1 MKHIEEVPWWICD
14 EGDVNYCAYVDTDSN
29 YFNAE
34 PLLRHLY
41 PTFDKMG
48 IEEKDDA
55 LEKIALQYQD
65 IITEDYDRLA
75 RDCFNVNEHR
85 LEMKTECVIRS
96 AYFRATRRYAQ
107 WITKQE
113 GIAKETLDVKGL
125 EFKKANFP
133 PILGDFF
140 RAVLVDVL
148 KGSTQT
154 EIDERV
160 KVFRKQILDGTI
172 PLTKLGN
179 PTSVKTLNKYTE
191 RKARAGEMFSTLA
204 KGAPASVRATVKYN
218 DLLRFWGL
226 DKQHSY
232 IVQGDKVKWV
242 YLKDNPYKIDGIA
255 FLDFDLP
262 EKINTFIEQYADRRK
277 IFESILLNKLEGFYD
292 DLDLEILFISP
303 SKDVIGSVLCEN
315 FQLDNTTLPIY
326 DTKKLNNLISICQ
339 GDVLVEVE
347 KINNVA
353 TKLNLSDMHFNL
365 TYALSDM
372 LLIPKVGSVNE
383 PDGWEVEINLESE
396 DVAQLIRAKS
406 ALSDVDNM
414 TFKTGPDLDGN
425 LVCEVVF
432 GDGHGH
438 SNKITYQLN
447 GNVAEGGIDI
457 PFDSNMFKTIL
468 SANKDMEEGTL
479 KLAKGGLLKLNFKTD
494 DVSSEYYMIRRAE
507 TDF

>member
-14 EGDVNYCAYVDTDSN
+14 KEDVNYCAYVDTDSN

-41 PTFDKMG
+41 PNFDEMG
-48 IEEKDDA
+48 VEEKDDA
-55 LEKIALQYQD
+55 LEKVALQYQD

-140 RAVLVDVL
+140 REVLVDVL
-148 KGSTQT
+148 KGATQS

-160 KVFRKQILDGTI
+160 KIFRKQILDGTL

-191 RKARAGEMFSTLA
+191 RKARAGEMFSIVA
-204 KGAPASVRATVKYN
+204 KGAPASVRATIKYN

-226 DKQHSY
+226 DKDHSY
-232 IVQGDKVKWV
+232 IVQGDKVKWI
-242 YLKDNPYKIDGIA
+242 YMKDNPYKIDGLA
-255 FLDFDLP
+255 FLDFDIP
-262 EKINTFIEQYADRRK
+262 EKISIFIEQYADRKK

-292 DLDLEILFISP
+292 DL
-303 SKDVIGSVLCEN
+303 GW
-315 FQLDNTTLPIY
+315 
-326 DTKKLNNLISICQ
+326 
-339 GDVLVEVE
+339 
-347 KINNVA
+347 
-353 TKLNLSDMHFNL
+353 KLNLNPYRNTFFNL
-365 TYALSDM
+365 
-372 LLIPKVGSVNE
+372 
-383 PDGWEVEINLESE
+383 
-396 DVAQLIRAKS
+396 
-406 ALSDVDNM
+406 
-414 TFKTGPDLDGN
+414 
-425 LVCEVVF
+425 
-432 GDGHGH
+432 
-438 SNKITYQLN
+438 
-447 GNVAEGGIDI
+447 
-457 PFDSNMFKTIL
+457 
-468 SANKDMEEGTL
+468 
-479 KLAKGGLLKLNFKTD
+479 
-494 DVSSEYYMIRRAE
+494 
-507 TDF
+507 